1 MSGAIV
7 TPRLSR
13 IKRQRTH
20 KIFID
25 SRDLVPHENN
35 NPSNYTYFLNET
47 IANVI
52 KVRLLSFRVPYSPT
66 FVVIRSSKWFAAGT
80 EPEDLTPDDYVHIKA
95 LELQSLIS
103 AADVEKSSVVATIYK
118 QDGTVSL
125 NIVEVFSI
133 NRVRDINATTA
144 PGTDFRSYDIFV
156 CTGALYTSNRDGW
169 YLQHPQSQDPILGD
183 LEMVTEYSDA
193 SIAVNVL
200 DENMYLTL
208 RMGQGKSRLN
218 SVRTVYPPWKSFQ
231 VYRRG
236 DISFRDN
243 IRYTCLRN
251 HMSLIFAED
260 VLTYWHAIDV
270 NKFDSGPADNTFYVL
285 EATDANES
293 VLLATAGYDEITQD
307 MARTNVSS
315 ILIEWKTRR
324 GSHFIFPHGTSIDF
338 LSFTDETT
346 PAVIKKE
353 YRYHTL
359 LLELVYEEE
368 TEALIS
374 GNADP
379 NNLTVTPN
387 FLLPNTSTFESSSYK
402 RDRMLR

>member
-1 MSGAIV
+1 MSGIV
-7 TPRLSR
+7 TPRLTR

-66 FVVIRSSKWFAAGT
+66 FIVIRSSKWFPAGT
-80 EPEDLTPDDYVHIKA
+80 EPEDLTSDDYVHLKA
-95 LELQSLIS
+95 LELQTLIS
-103 AADVEKSSVVATIYK
+103 SGDVEKSNVVSTIYK

-125 NIVEVFSI
+125 NIVEVFSLD
-133 NRVRDINATTA
+133 RVRDPTATTA
-144 PGTDFRSYDIFV
+144 PGTDYRAYDIFV
-156 CTGALYTSNRDGW
+156 CTGALYTSARDGW
-169 YLQHPQSQDPILGD
+169 YLQHPQSVDPMLGD
-183 LEMVTEYSDA
+183 LEMVSETSDA

-200 DENMYLTL
+200 DENMYLSL

-236 DISFRDN
+236 DISFRDG

-251 HMSLIFAED
+251 HMSLIFTED
-260 VLTYWHAIDV
+260 VSVYWHAIDV
-270 NKFDSGPADNTFYVL
+270 SKFDSGPADNTFYVL
-285 EATDANES
+285 EASDANES

-315 ILIEWKTRR
+315 IIIEWKTRR

-338 LSFTDETT
+338 LSFTNETA

-368 TEALIS
+368 TEALVS
-374 GNADP
+374 GNVDG
-379 NNLTVTPN
+379 NSLTVTPN
-387 FLLPNTSTFESSSYK
+387 FLLPNTATYESSSTKQQY
-402 RDRMLR
+402 MLR